1 MNVTVYGIDGQEK
14 GTIELNDEVFGIK
27 PNKSVI
33 YYALKADLA
42 NRRQGTASTKGRSEV
57 SGSGAKPWRQKGTG
71 RARAGSRR
79 SPIWVGGG
87 TVFGPKPRDY
97 RIKLPKKMKRLSI
110 KSVLSLKLSNN
121 QLKVVEN
128 FKVESGKTRDFFNIA
143 KNLSDED
150 KRKRVLFIDKN
161 PDELNKRASRNIPWI
176 MYYDAD
182 LLNTKDLY
190 YSTQLVITEDAVKH
204 LNQKYSS

>member
-1 MNVTVYGIDGQEK
+1 MNAILYGIDGQEK
-14 GTIELNDEVFGIK
+14 GTIELSEEVFGIK

-42 NRRQGTASTKGRSEV
+42 NKRQGTASTKGRSEV

-87 TVFGPKPRDY
+87 IVFGPKPRDY
-97 RIKLPKKMKRLSI
+97 SIKLPKKMKRLSI
-110 KSVLSLKLSNN
+110 KSILSLKYSNN
-121 QLKVVEN
+121 QIKVVEN
-128 FKVESGKTRDFFNIA
+128 FKVESGKTRDFYKIA
-143 KNLSDED
+143 ESLTDKD
-150 KRKRVLFIDKN
+150 KRKRVLFIDRK
-161 PDELNKRASRNIPWI
+161 PEEINKRASRNIPWV
-176 MYYDAD
+176 MYFDSD

-190 YSTQLVITEDAVKH
+190 YSTQLIITENAVKH
-204 LNQKYSS
+204 LNEKYSN